1 MNKEQE
7 EVLEIFK
14 CYAYRIQTISFDISS
29 SLNV

>member
-7 EVLEIFK
+7 EVLGIFMG
-14 CYAYRIQTISFDISS
+14 YAYPVQTISFDISF